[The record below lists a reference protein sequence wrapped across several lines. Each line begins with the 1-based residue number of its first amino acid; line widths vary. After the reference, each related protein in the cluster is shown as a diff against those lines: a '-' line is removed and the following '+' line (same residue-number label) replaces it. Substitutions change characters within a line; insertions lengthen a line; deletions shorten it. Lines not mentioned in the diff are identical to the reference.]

1 MGICL
6 RRREFIAGLG
16 GAAAAWPLAA
26 LAQQGNRVRRIG
38 VLVPWDENDP
48 ATKTCWPRLQEPCG
62 ARGRVQIFGYG
73 SCESLKKQI
82 ADLGIRGYDR
92 SKPARQ
98 GGLVRMPAASAPN
111 CERAHLRAHAFTVFA
126 DETDGKG
133 TEFGL

>member
-1 MGICL
+1 
-6 RRREFIAGLG
+6 
-16 GAAAAWPLAA
+16 
-26 LAQQGNRVRRIG
+26 
-38 VLVPWDENDP
+38 
-48 ATKTCWPRLQEPCG
+48 LQEPCG

-73 SCESLKKQI
+73 SGESLKKQI

-111 CERAHLRAHAFTVFA
+111 CERAHLPAHAFTVFA